1 MPLLDLSRKVAANWS
16 TADTETKEYCV
27 NIANLIKARHAELV
41 QDEAISSSRPIST
54 QADRNIMGYYQFPV
68 DYHGMTPI
76 NEELLTNTSWNN
88 CPLLHPFAEDQSS
101 TPNSRHIT
109 MQEYSMPFGAGL
121 FNADR
126 IASFHE
132 RCIPPHW
139 HAGGGSRSAGT
150 ISITSAMSESSKTL
164 SSESSLPNATKAPP
178 LELTTTAPHE
188 NDVLCGRGVV
198 NSHPGNEQYRKFID
212 LKKQLYLTA
221 RFKREKRLISCQIV
235 DQVRNLNPPGRFLMN
250 DPANPC
256 IWHDIGDEKARDK
269 TSQTLREM
277 VLTVRRRLVEDAKLE
292 EDFCKAQQANAAL
305 AGVAT
310 NKGPP
315 PPPPDLSAGPMGG
328 WRSQPPIQ
336 QQQQQTQQQQQSQS
350 PPPPQQKPALQLILE
365 QVAKLEEDIRK
376 KTLVTESILKQW
388 KAQQANAVLS
398 GVATKGPLP
407 PPPKLLSA
415 APMVSQPV
423 CQPIQQQTQQQL
435 LQQPPLEEFPSID
448 DFTIFDIMWSSK
460 HQYNQ
465 EDDVADP
472 SMEWGLM

>member
-1 MPLLDLSRKVAANWS
+1 MSLLDLSRKVAANWS

-27 NIANLIKARHAELV
+27 KIANLIKARHAELV
-41 QDEAISSSRPIST
+41 QDEAISSSRLIST
-54 QADRNIMGYYQFPV
+54 QQADHNIMGYYQFPV

-76 NEELLTNTSWNN
+76 NEGLLTNTSWNN

-164 SSESSLPNATKAPP
+164 SSESESSLPTATKLPP
-178 LELTTTAPHE
+178 QELTTTAPHE
-188 NDVLCGRGVV
+188 NDVLCGRGVI
-198 NSHPGNEQYRKFID
+198 NSHPGNKQYRKFID
-212 LKKQLYLTA
+212 LKKRLYLTA
-221 RFKREKRLISCQIV
+221 QFKREKRLISCQIV

-250 DPANPC
+250 DPANPS
-256 IWHDIGDEKARDK
+256 IWHDIGNEKARDK

-277 VLTVRRRLVEDAKLE
+277 VLTVRRRSEEVAKLE
-292 EDFCKAQQANAAL
+292 EDF
-305 AGVAT
+305 
-310 NKGPP
+310 
-315 PPPPDLSAGPMGG
+315 
-328 WRSQPPIQ
+328 R
-336 QQQQQTQQQQQSQS
+336 
-350 PPPPQQKPALQLILE
+350 
-365 QVAKLEEDIRK
+365 
-376 KTLVTESILKQW
+376 
-388 KAQQANAVLS
+388 KAQQANAVLL

-415 APMVSQPV
+415 APMVWRGSQLV
-423 CQPIQQQTQQQL
+423 YCQPIQQQTSQQQL
-435 LQQPPLEEFPSID
+435 LQQPPLLEEFPSID
-448 DFTIFDIMWSSK
+448 DSVDLDDIMWSSK